1 MKANLALLLLL
12 AFPVAAQLTE
22 TIEVQ
27 VTSIDVVVTDAKG
40 NRIKGL
46 TRADFEILED
56 GKPREITNFS
66 EFTVIAPPQGGATAA
81 IETKTA
87 VPDVQ
92 NVPPR
97 RLMLLFDANTL
108 TPELRRRGAEAA
120 AAFIDKHMRPT
131 DTALVAVFEEGFRPR
146 TDWTSDAAEL
156 KSAIQKIGTEVSART
171 ADMHRKQAE
180 EEINDLLDLAA
191 SLASGQGAAT
201 PPSFEQLMRSARIYA
216 DHALHEAKRTTSL
229 LGQVVTQFSTYPE
242 KKALIFIGEGLESR
256 PGSEMFERLDSLRTQ
271 PSIGMQAAKQS
282 GQPAA
287 AVQAEASKYNN
298 TAALQ
303 KLAED
308 AFKKRVPIFAINP
321 GTNSDIGTDSR
332 DTPERTQEF
341 ARFASR
347 ADGYQMV
354 GNGSGGAAYIGMR
367 AEVALNE
374 VAADMGGY
382 YSLGFRASNPP
393 RRDAIKVRVKQPAAK
408 NIRIALAGAPLS
420 PGDAIN
426 DAVVAHHVLPPETN
440 DLEIELETGDLIG
453 AGDKPKIKLNVII
466 PIRNLKLARQGSE
479 VTGGFDVYLSISDGK
494 AYFSEVNKQSHTIRW
509 PADTYAGED
518 DERTLT
524 YSIDVTLEGGAN
536 RISVGVVDHATK
548 KTGYET
554 ISL

>member
-1 MKANLALLLLL
+1 VKTKLALLLLL
-12 AFPVAAQLTE
+12 AVPVAAQLTE

-66 EFTVIAPPQGGATAA
+66 EFSLIAPPKGGATAA
-81 IETKTA
+81 IEGKVA

-92 NVPPR
+92 TVPPR
-97 RLMLLFDANTL
+97 RLMILFDANTL
-108 TPELRRRGAEAA
+108 TPELRRRGAAA
-120 AAFIDKHMRPT
+120 AASFVETHLRPN
-131 DTALVAVFEEGFRPR
+131 DTAMVAVFEEGFRPR
-146 TDWTSDAAEL
+146 TEWTSSAAEL
-156 KSAIQKIGTEVSART
+156 KAEIQKIANEVSTRT

-191 SLASGQGAAT
+191 SLASGQNAAP
-201 PPSFEQLMRSARIYA
+201 PPSFEQLMRTARIYA

-229 LGQVVTQFSTYPE
+229 LSQVVAQFSTYPE
-242 KKALIFIGEGLESR
+242 KKALVFIGEGLESR
-256 PGSEMFERLDSLRTQ
+256 PGSEMFERLESLRTQ
-271 PSIGMQAAKQS
+271 PTIGMQAVKQM

-287 AVQAEASKYNN
+287 AVQAEAAKYNN

-303 KLAED
+303 KLADD
-308 AFKKRVPIFAINP
+308 AFRKGVPIYAINP
-321 GTNSDIGTDSR
+321 GTNAEVDTGTR
-332 DTPERTQEF
+332 DLPERTQEF

-347 ADGYQMV
+347 SDGYQMV
-354 GNGSGGAAYIGMR
+354 GNGSGGGAYIGMR
-367 AEVALNE
+367 AEVALGE
-374 VAADMGGY
+374 VAADIGGY
-382 YSLGFRASNPP
+382 YSLGFRATTPP
-393 RRDAIKVRVKQPAAK
+393 RRDGIKVRVKSPAAK
-408 NIRIALAGAPLS
+408 TVRVAVAGAPLT
-420 PGDAIN
+420 PGDAMN

-453 AGDKPKIKLNVII
+453 AGEKPKIKLNVII

-536 RISVGVVDHATK
+536 RISVGVVDHASK

-554 ISL
+554 IEL